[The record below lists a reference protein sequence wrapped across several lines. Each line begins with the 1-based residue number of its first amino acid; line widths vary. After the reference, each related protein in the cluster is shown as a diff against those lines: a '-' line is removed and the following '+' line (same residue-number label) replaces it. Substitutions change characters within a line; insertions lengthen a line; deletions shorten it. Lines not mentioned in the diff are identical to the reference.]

1 MVNNSTNICY
11 QQNKQSSVTLTHWI
25 QKGAPW
31 DTSTSSNQ
39 NTVYVYIVLDIVC
52 QHYPALAQE
61 SFITIRLEN
70 LTFFSEH
77 EVDRQDKI
85 TKNIHYLP
93 SVIFNNTNFSLKWVL
108 TSKPSRSLMSINSSS
123 EWNII
128 SKYNIAKHAWIIN
141 LKKKRWT
148 TRLAKTILRTIMWIL

>member
-61 SFITIRLEN
+61 SFITIRLEK

-93 SVIFNNTNFSLKWVL
+93 LVISSDSNFSHIWVL
-108 TSKPSRSLMSINSSS
+108 TSKTSSLMLIDSSS
-123 EWNII
+123 EWNIK

-141 LKKKRWT
+141 LKKKRWI
-148 TRLAKTILRTIMWIL
+148 TRLATTILRTIMWIL